1 MSAGIVARAL
11 SRRTPFFYGW
21 VVLFAVCCAGFA
33 RQGPAVATLSIFV
46 EPMTSEFNWSRTAIS
61 GAVSLA
67 GVMAAILSPMLG
79 PLLDRHGARMML
91 TLAVLATGLAVASL
105 AFTTSIFYFYAAFCI
120 ARTCFAGPFDLG
132 IYGAVNNWFL
142 RHRAMATAISNVAM
156 MAGLVCLPLIAQFS
170 IDQAGWREGWLVV
183 GATVLAIGLLPVWLL
198 VGRRP
203 EDVGLQVDGGPG
215 KVRRD
220 ARGQR
225 IVSRPE
231 PKFSRAQALR
241 TPTFWLL
248 NLFTFL
254 VFPIQAGIS
263 LHQAPLL
270 IERGI
275 DAPTAAL
282 VVATFSLFSG
292 ISGLL
297 FGFIVR
303 RIGVRPSL
311 LVSAMI
317 LIGAVL
323 AMQAFANE
331 LQAFLA
337 AALFGIALG
346 GIFTILPVAWADFFG
361 RESYGAIRGI
371 ALSIQVV
378 AQASGPLISGVL
390 RDATGN
396 YATGLYTYA
405 GFAIAAFVVAVFLR
419 HPTQQTGQQSD
430 ENA

>member
-21 VVLFAVCCAGFA
+21 LVLFAVCCAGFA

-46 EPMTSEFNWSRTAIS
+46 EPMTSEFGWSRTAIS

-67 GVMAAILSPMLG
+67 GVMAAVLSPMLG

-91 TLAVLATGLAVASL
+91 TFAVLVTGLAVASL
-105 AFTTSIFYFYAAFCI
+105 AFTTSIFYFYVAFCI

-142 RHRAMATAISNVAM
+142 RHRAIATAISNVAM
-156 MAGLVCLPLIAQFS
+156 MAGLVCLPLVAQYS
-170 IDQAGWREGWLVV
+170 IDQAGWRESWLIV
-183 GATVLAIGLLPVWLL
+183 GATVLTIGLLPVWLL

-203 EDVGLQVDGGPG
+203 EDLGLEVDGGPG
-215 KVRRD
+215 KVRHD
-220 ARGQR
+220 ADGQI
-225 IVSRPE
+225 IVPPSE
-231 PKFSRAQALR
+231 PQFSRSEALR

-248 NLFTFL
+248 NFFTLL
-254 VFPIQAGIS
+254 VYPIQAGIS

-275 DAPTAAL
+275 DASTAAL

-292 ISGLL
+292 ISGLI
-297 FGFIVR
+297 FGIVVR
-303 RIGVRPSL
+303 RSGVRPSL
-311 LVSAMI
+311 LLAAVV
-317 LIGAVL
+317 LIASVL
-323 AMQAFANE
+323 SMEALSNAG
-331 LQAFLA
+331 QAFLA
-337 AALFGIALG
+337 AILFGFAIG

-378 AQASGPLISGVL
+378 AQASGPLISGIL
-390 RDATGN
+390 RDVTGS
-396 YATGLYTYA
+396 YSSGLYLYVGLA
-405 GFAIAAFVVAVFLR
+405 LAAFIVALFMKRPVQPAPGEPYR
-419 HPTQQTGQQSD
+419 
-430 ENA
+430 

>member
-1 MSAGIVARAL
+1 MSASVVARAL

-33 RQGPAVATLSIFV
+33 RQGPAVATLSIYV
-46 EPMTSEFNWSRTAIS
+46 EPMTSEFGWSRTAIS

-67 GVMAAILSPMLG
+67 GVLAALLAPLLG

-105 AFTTSIFYFYAAFCI
+105 AFTTSIFYFYVAFCI

-156 MAGLVCLPLIAQFS
+156 MTGLVCLPLIAQMS
-170 IDQAGWREGWLVV
+170 IDRVGWRESWLVL
-183 GATVLAIGLLPVWLL
+183 GATVLLVGLLPVWLL

-203 EDVGLQVDGGPG
+203 EDMGLEIDGGRG
-215 KVRRD
+215 QLQRD
-220 ARGQR
+220 AQGRPMQP
-225 IVSRPE
+225 VPE
-231 PKFSRAQALR
+231 PTFSRSQAMR

-275 DAPTAAL
+275 DAPTAAF
-282 VVATFSLFSG
+282 VVAMFSLCSG

-297 FGFIVR
+297 FGFVVR
-303 RIGVRPSL
+303 RIGVKASL
-311 LVSAMI
+311 LLSALV
-317 LIGAVL
+317 LIASVF
-323 AMQAFANE
+323 AMEALSNAAE
-331 LQAFLA
+331 AFLA
-337 AALFGIALG
+337 AALFGFAIG
-346 GIFTILPVAWADFFG
+346 GIFTILPVAWADYFG

-371 ALSIQVV
+371 ALSIQVI
-378 AQASGPLISGVL
+378 AQASGPLLSGVL
-390 RDATGN
+390 RDVTGDYSLGMYVYASFAT
-396 YATGLYTYA
+396 
-405 GFAIAAFVVAVFLR
+405 AAFMVAFFLTR
-419 HPTQQTGQQSD
+419 PK
-430 ENA
+430 